1 MQLAHDLTNTD
12 ESQSDKYQNVLS
24 QAKNV
29 EGNNTTIETL
39 IKMAETN
46 KGFKTGNSI
55 YNFHD
60 KYFYP
65 ISLSISFLISTTLIY
80 MWSNQFHN
88 LSLEFLFLFTAIMVF
103 FSVIS
108 LIINGVFHIHSKPR
122 LHHTLSKII
131 LKCINFDN
139 PKNFNSE
146 EKLANVF
153 QFLRTVDNSNYS
165 IKEHLNSGLH
175 LTDDTGKI
183 IKSFE
188 ESLRSD
194 INKMGAQY
202 GNIQYWVEHAA
213 YCVSSV
219 HEHNQHVQEIKSQNK
234 PIQRLL

>member
-1 MQLAHDLTNTD
+1 MQLAHELTNTD
-12 ESQSDKYQNVLS
+12 ESHDDKYQNVLS
-24 QAKNV
+24 QSKNV

-46 KGFKTGNSI
+46 KSFKTGNSI

-65 ISLSISFLISTTLIY
+65 ISLSIAVLISTALIY
-80 MWSNQFHN
+80 MWSNQFQNPNFSH
-88 LSLEFLFLFTAIMVF
+88 LVLFTAITVF
-103 FSVIS
+103 FSVVS
-108 LIINGVFHIHSKPR
+108 LIINGVFHVHSKPR
-122 LHHTLSKII
+122 FHHTLSKII
-131 LKCINFDN
+131 LNCINFDS

-183 IKSFE
+183 IESFE

-202 GNIQYWVEHAA
+202 GNIKYWIEHAS
-213 YCVSSV
+213 YCVSSI
-219 HEHNQHVQEIKSQNK
+219 HEHNQHAEAIKSHNK